1 MYEPEIYNNGE
12 DGTIDYRCGC
22 CGENYEEGLYENPW
36 GGVPGQIYG
45 IGRECIMNC
54 IEDDPDEGIC
64 VDEQYWK
71 NEYKKLLEIR
81 RNKLLD
87 IVIRPLQIKIK
98 KMLYS
103 PYTRRGKAFIEK
115 SIEWAYE

>member
-1 MYEPEIYNNGE
+1 MTTMYEPEIYNNGE

-64 VDEQYWK
+64 VDEEYWK
-71 NEYKKLLEIR
+71 NEYNKKKEEV
-81 RNKLLD
+81 K
-87 IVIRPLQIKIK
+87 VK
-98 KMLYS
+98 KN
-103 PYTRRGKAFIEK
+103 
-115 SIEWAYE
+115 